1 MYSFQLAVR
10 KRKNAVLFKP
20 KAKPKLGVDLSTSSV
35 KLIEISRVGDTY
47 KVETYAAEPMP
58 PNAIVDKVIQDVE
71 AVGDAIR
78 RAAKRAGS
86 RVKDAAVA
94 IGGASVITKII
105 PMPAS
110 LPDQELGDQI
120 ELQADQYIPFP
131 LEEVSFDYE
140 ILGPSNHDPEMV
152 DVLLAATRRENVE
165 ARQAA
170 LEIGGLVPKVVDIEA
185 YALENACRL
194 LTYQM
199 PDEGLDKTIGVVD
212 FGATTTTFSVLHD
225 RRIIYTRDQAFG
237 GKQLTEE
244 IMRHYGLSFEEAGKA
259 KREGGLPSNYQPEIL
274 EPFLEDMAQQV
285 NRSIQFFLSSQ
296 SEFSELDQIMI
307 CGGCGA
313 IPGAAEHIA
322 DRVGTQTAIGDPL
335 GQMKL
340 ASKAK
345 AQLVESDAAAL
356 VLACGL
362 AMRSF
367 D

>member
-1 MYSFQLAVR
+1 M
-10 KRKNAVLFKP
+10 LFKP

-35 KLIEISRVGDTY
+35 KLIEISRSGDTY
-47 KVETYAAEPMP
+47 KVESYAAEPMP
-58 PNAIVDKVIQDVE
+58 PNAIVDKVIQDVD

-78 RAAKRAGS
+78 KAAKRAGS
-86 RVKDAAVA
+86 RIKDAAVA
-94 IGGASVITKII
+94 IGGASVITKTI

-110 LPDQELGDQI
+110 LSDQELGDQI

-140 ILGPSNHDPEMV
+140 IMGASPHDPEMV

-165 ARQAA
+165 ARQAV
-170 LEIGGLVPKVVDIEA
+170 LEIAGLTAKVVDIEA

-199 PDEGLDKTIGVVD
+199 PDEGLDKTVGIAD

-225 RRIIYTRDQAFG
+225 RKIIYTRDQAFG

-259 KREGGLPSNYQPEIL
+259 KREGGLPSNYKPEIL
-274 EPFLEDMAQQV
+274 DPFIDDMAQQV

-296 SEFSELDQIMI
+296 SEFSELDQLII
-307 CGGCGA
+307 CGGCA
-313 IPGAAEHIA
+313 TIPGAAEHVA
-322 DRVGTQTAIGDPL
+322 ERVGCQTVIGDPL

-340 ASKAK
+340 SSRAK

-356 VLACGL
+356 VVACGL

>member
-1 MYSFQLAVR
+1 M
-10 KRKNAVLFKP
+10 LFKS
-20 KAKPKLGVDLSTSSV
+20 KAKPRLGIDISTSSV
-35 KLIEISRVGDTY
+35 KLVEISRVKDQH
-47 KVETYAAEPMP
+47 KVECYAAEPMP
-58 PNAIVDKVIQDVE
+58 PNAITDKVIADVD

-78 RAAKRAGS
+78 KAVKRAGS

-94 IGGASVITKII
+94 IGGASVITKTV

-110 LPDQELGDQI
+110 LSDKELGEQI

-140 ILGPSNHDPEMV
+140 LLGPSKNDPEMV

-165 ARQAA
+165 QRQAV
-170 LEIGGLVPKVVDIEA
+170 LELGGLNAKVVDIEA
-185 YALENACRL
+185 YALENACQL

-199 PDEGLDKTIGVVD
+199 PDEGMDKTVAIVD

-225 RRIIYTRDQAFG
+225 RQIIYTRDQAFG

-259 KREGGLPSNYQPEIL
+259 KKEGGLPNNFKPEIL
-274 EPFLEDMAQQV
+274 DPFIDDMAQQV
-285 NRSIQFFLSSQ
+285 NRSMQFFLSST
-296 SEFSELDQIMI
+296 SDYSELDQVIV
-307 CGGCGA
+307 CGGCAA
-313 IPGAAEHIA
+313 IENVAEEIQEKL
-322 DRVGTQTAIGDPL
+322 GTSTVIGDPFGEMSL
-335 GQMKL
+335 
-340 ASKAK
+340 STKAK
-345 AQLVESDAAAL
+345 SQLIESDASSL
-356 VLACGL
+356 IIACGL

>member
-1 MYSFQLAVR
+1 M
-10 KRKNAVLFKP
+10 LFKP
-20 KAKPKLGVDLSTSSV
+20 KAKPKLGVDISTSSV
-35 KLIEISRVGDTY
+35 KLIEISRSGNTY

-58 PNAIVDKVIQDVE
+58 PNAIADKVIQDVE

-78 RAAKRAGS
+78 KAAKRAGS

-94 IGGASVITKII
+94 IGGASVITKTI

-110 LPDQELGDQI
+110 LSDQELGDQI

-140 ILGPSNHDPEMV
+140 ILGASPNDPEMV

-170 LEIGGLVPKVVDIEA
+170 LELGGLNAKVVDIEA
-185 YALENACRL
+185 YALENACEL

-199 PDEGLDKTIGVVD
+199 PDEGLDKTIAVVD

-259 KREGGLPSNYQPEIL
+259 KKEGGLPSNYQPEIL
-274 EPFLEDMAQQV
+274 EPFMEDMAQQV
-285 NRSIQFFLSSQ
+285 NRSIQFFLSST
-296 SEFSELDQIMI
+296 SEFGELDQIII
-307 CGGCGA
+307 CGGCASIAGA
-313 IPGAAEHIA
+313 VEYIQ
-322 DRVGTQTAIGDPL
+322 DRVGSPTIIADPF

-340 ASKAK
+340 SSKAK
-345 AQLVESDAAAL
+345 AQLVESDSAAL
-356 VLACGL
+356 ITACGL

>member
-1 MYSFQLAVR
+1 M
-10 KRKNAVLFKP
+10 LFKP
-20 KAKPKLGVDLSTSSV
+20 KAKPRLGVDLSTSSV
-35 KLIEISRVGDTY
+35 KLIEISRSGDTY

-58 PNAIVDKVIQDVE
+58 PNAIVDKVIQDVD

-86 RVKDAAVA
+86 RVKEAAVA
-94 IGGASVITKII
+94 IGGASVITKTI
-105 PMPAS
+105 PMPAALS
-110 LPDQELGDQI
+110 DQELGDQI

-140 ILGPSNHDPEMV
+140 IMGESPHDPEMV

-165 ARQAA
+165 ARQAV
-170 LEIGGLVPKVVDIEA
+170 LEMGGLTAKVVDIEA

-199 PDEGLDKTIGVVD
+199 PDEGLDKTIAIID

-259 KREGGLPSNYQPEIL
+259 KREGGLPSNYKPEIL
-274 EPFLEDMAQQV
+274 DPFLEDMAQQV

-296 SEFSELDQIMI
+296 SEFTELDQII
-307 CGGCGA
+307 VCGGCAG
-313 IPGAAEHIA
+313 IPGGVEHIEE
-322 DRVGTQTAIGDPL
+322 RVGTPSVIGDPL

-340 ASKAK
+340 TSKAK
-345 AQLVESDAAAL
+345 AQMVESDSAAL
-356 VLACGL
+356 MLACGL

>member
-1 MYSFQLAVR
+1 M
-10 KRKNAVLFKP
+10 LFKP

-35 KLIEISRVGDTY
+35 KLIEISRSGDTY
-47 KVETYAAEPMP
+47 KVETYAAEPIP
-58 PNAIVDKVIQDVE
+58 PNAIVDKVIQDVD

-78 RAAKRAGS
+78 KAAKRAGS
-86 RVKDAAVA
+86 RVKDAAAA
-94 IGGASVITKII
+94 IGGASVITKTI

-110 LPDQELGDQI
+110 LSDQELGDQI

-140 ILGPSNHDPEMV
+140 ILGPSPHDPELV

-165 ARQAA
+165 ARQAV
-170 LEIGGLVPKVVDIEA
+170 LETAGLTAKVVDIEA

-194 LTYQM
+194 MTYQM
-199 PDEGLDKTIGVVD
+199 PDEGLDKTIGLVD

-225 RRIIYTRDQAFG
+225 RKIIYTRDQAFG

-259 KREGGLPSNYQPEIL
+259 KREGGLPSNYKPEIL
-274 EPFLEDMAQQV
+274 DPFLEDMAQQV

-296 SEFSELDQIMI
+296 SEFTGVDQVIA
-307 CGGCGA
+307 CGGCA
-313 IPGAAEHIA
+313 TIPGAVEHIEE
-322 DRVGTQTAIGDPL
+322 RVGTPTVIGDPL
-335 GQMKL
+335 GQMKMS
-340 ASKAK
+340 SKAK
-345 AQLVESDAAAL
+345 AQLVESESAAL
-356 VLACGL
+356 VIACGL